1 RVLGY
6 VDGNKEKFLRD
17 IYKEIC
23 QNYIYNLRMNEY
35 GDAMFNVCIELSTV
49 NERIRKTTIALKYLA
64 ETGEIGLVT
73 IT

>member
-1 RVLGY
+1 
-6 VDGNKEKFLRD
+6 FLRD

-64 ETGEIGLVT
+64 KTGEISLVT

>member
-1 RVLGY
+1 
-6 VDGNKEKFLRD
+6 FLRD